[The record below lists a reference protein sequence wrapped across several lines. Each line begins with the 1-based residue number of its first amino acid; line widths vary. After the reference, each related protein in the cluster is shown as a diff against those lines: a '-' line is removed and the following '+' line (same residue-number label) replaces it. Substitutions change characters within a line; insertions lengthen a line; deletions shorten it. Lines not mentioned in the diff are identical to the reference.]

1 MLCVLKIHSLPKD
14 FRLYARSVAA
24 KSSIRLSGSN
34 APSRSAASTCISC
47 AAPPAP
53 ALQQWLS
60 GHSSPSTDS
69 ARSYG
74 RSPLASRGRFKQ
86 FFFRHRLLHFVEDAA
101 IGRHDKLSV
110 RQRFCRLNKLT
121 GGAHRIGHL
130 DNGLRRFRVNQ
141 KSGIGIDF
149 LNGSTPG
156 F

>member
-1 MLCVLKIHSLPKD
+1 MRRASLLQPFSNGFQAIHRHP
-14 FRLYARSVAA
+14 RTVRAA
-24 KSSIRLSGSN
+24 TAGRPSPAVGASSSSFQ
-34 APSRSAASTCISC
+34 
-47 AAPPAP
+47 APPA
-53 ALQQWLS
+53 A
-60 GHSSPSTDS
+60 
-69 ARSYG
+69 
-74 RSPLASRGRFKQ
+74 
-86 FFFRHRLLHFVEDAA
+86 FVEDAA

-149 LNGSTPG
+149 LNGSTPE

>member
-1 MLCVLKIHSLPKD
+1 MRPRVAPHQPVFHAPRLLLQPFSNGFQAIHRHP
-14 FRLYARSVAA
+14 RTVRAA
-24 KSSIRLSGSN
+24 T
-34 APSRSAASTCISC
+34 A
-47 AAPPAP
+47 
-53 ALQQWLS
+53 
-60 GHSSPSTDS
+60 
-69 ARSYG
+69 G
-74 RSPLASRGRFKQ
+74 RPLASRGRFKQ

-149 LNGSTPG
+149 FKRVNAWVLNSSCTIHAPCQHSTSAPVC
-156 F
+156 FCT